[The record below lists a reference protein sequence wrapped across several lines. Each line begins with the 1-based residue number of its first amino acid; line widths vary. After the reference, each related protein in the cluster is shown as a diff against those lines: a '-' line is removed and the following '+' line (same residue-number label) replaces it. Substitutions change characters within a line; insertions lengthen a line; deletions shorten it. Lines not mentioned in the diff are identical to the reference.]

1 MCGVPETQS
10 ALVRNPDRRAV
21 VLGFTALATVSFGL
35 GILPLTGRGQLP
47 PSLPKEVA
55 GIRLPDTALALSAAD
70 LARAACPLFLF
81 HHCMRTFVFAG
92 LLAERDHVAYD
103 PELVFIAATLHDLG
117 LTRRYASAEHSFEMD
132 GADAAKEFLTSK
144 GVSEARAE
152 LVWNA
157 IAMHTSMLVEHQAP
171 QVGLVGSG
179 AGADVFGTDISSLAQ
194 DRVQRVV
201 EAFPRLSFNTAF
213 RDMLVDHC
221 HRKPYAQRGTWLDAF
236 CRVHNPGVQ
245 YGDLENRILN
255 TRIPTALRVPDA
267 VIPVAAQSRSPT
279 TILRSE
285 SR

>member
-1 MCGVPETQS
+1 
-10 ALVRNPDRRAV
+10 
-21 VLGFTALATVSFGL
+21 
-35 GILPLTGRGQLP
+35 
-47 PSLPKEVA
+47 
-55 GIRLPDTALALSAAD
+55 
-70 LARAACPLFLF
+70 
-81 HHCMRTFVFAG
+81 MRTFVFAG

-267 VIPVAAQSRSPT
+267 VIPVAAQNRSPT